1 MVDFNDDRSSPERNL
16 FKLMD
21 GIIYQLNKTK
31 KMFII
36 MILTVMILPPIT
48 LLISSLVF
56 APPYEDSGPV
66 QKKMMPGEGRHYKF
80 FNLRIVPL
88 IISAVWLG
96 IGIRQ
101 WFVLSEWTKKY
112 ERYKK
117 LQEEVDK
124 KLEDDDNNNGAQN

>member
-1 MVDFNDDRSSPERNL
+1 MADSNSDKDRPDANL
-16 FKLMD
+16 FRIID

-36 MILTVMILPPIT
+36 MLVTVMILPPVT
-48 LLISSLVF
+48 LLISSLLF
-56 APPYEDSGPV
+56 APPYDDTSTV
-66 QKKMMPGEGRHYKF
+66 QKHFRSGEGRPLKF
-80 FNLRIVPL
+80 FNLRIIPL

-112 ERYKK
+112 QRYKK
-117 LQEEVDK
+117 LQDEVDK
-124 KLEDDDNNNGAQN
+124 RLEDDNNDPKIH

>member
-1 MVDFNDDRSSPERNL
+1 MGDFNNDKSSPERNL

-31 KMFII
+31 KMFIV
-36 MILTVMILPPIT
+36 MILTVMILPPVT

-66 QKKMMPGEGRHYKF
+66 EKKMIPGEGRHYKF

-124 KLEDDDNNNGAQN
+124 KLEDDDNTNGVQN

>member
-1 MVDFNDDRSSPERNL
+1 MVDFNNDKSSPERNL

-36 MILTVMILPPIT
+36 MILTVMILPPVT

-66 QKKMMPGEGRHYKF
+66 EKKMIPGEGRHYKF

-124 KLEDDDNNNGAQN
+124 KLEDDDNTNGVQN

>member
-1 MVDFNDDRSSPERNL
+1 MVDFNDDRSSSERNL

-36 MILTVMILPPIT
+36 MILTVMILPPVT

-66 QKKMMPGEGRHYKF
+66 EKKMIPGEGRHYKF

-124 KLEDDDNNNGAQN
+124 KLEDDDNTNGVQN

>member
-1 MVDFNDDRSSPERNL
+1 MGDFNNDKSSPERNL

-36 MILTVMILPPIT
+36 MILTVMILPPVT

-66 QKKMMPGEGRHYKF
+66 EKKMIPGEGRHYKF

-124 KLEDDDNNNGAQN
+124 KLEDDDNTNGVQN

>member
-1 MVDFNDDRSSPERNL
+1 MADPNDNKNRPDVNL
-16 FKLMD
+16 FRIID

-31 KMFII
+31 KMFIV
-36 MILTVMILPPIT
+36 MILTVMILPPVT
-48 LLISSLVF
+48 LLISSLIF
-56 APPYEDSGPV
+56 APPYDDNNAV
-66 QKKMMPGEGRHYKF
+66 QKPFQPGEGKQLKF
-80 FNLRIVPL
+80 FNLRIIPL

-117 LQEEVDK
+117 LQDEVDK
-124 KLEDDDNNNGAQN
+124 RLDDNNNDTQA

>member
-1 MVDFNDDRSSPERNL
+1 
-16 FKLMD
+16 MD

-66 QKKMMPGEGRHYKF
+66 QKKMIPGEGRHYKF

>member
-1 MVDFNDDRSSPERNL
+1 MADFNDDKSSQERNL

-56 APPYEDSGPV
+56 APPYEDIDPV
-66 QKKMMPGEGRHYKF
+66 PPPKNE
-80 FNLRIVPL
+80 
-88 IISAVWLG
+88 A
-96 IGIRQ
+96 
-101 WFVLSEWTKKY
+101 
-112 ERYKK
+112 
-117 LQEEVDK
+117 
-124 KLEDDDNNNGAQN
+124 

>member
-1 MVDFNDDRSSPERNL
+1 MADFNDDRSSSERNL

-66 QKKMMPGEGRHYKF
+66 QKKMIPGDGRHYKF

-88 IISAVWLG
+88 IISVVWLG

>member
-1 MVDFNDDRSSPERNL
+1 MADSNDKENRTDVNL
-16 FKLMD
+16 FRIID

-31 KMFII
+31 KMFIV

-48 LLISSLVF
+48 LLISSLIF
-56 APPYEDSGPV
+56 APPYDDDGTV
-66 QKKMMPGEGRHYKF
+66 QKSLQPREGKQLKF
-80 FNLRIVPL
+80 FNLRIIPL
-88 IISAVWLG
+88 IISAVWLA

-117 LQEEVDK
+117 LQDEVDK
-124 KLEDDDNNNGAQN
+124 KLDDNNNDTQTP

>member
-1 MVDFNDDRSSPERNL
+1 MADFNDDRSSPERNL

-66 QKKMMPGEGRHYKF
+66 QKKMIPGEGRHYKF

-124 KLEDDDNNNGAQN
+124 KLEDDDKNNGAQN